1 MKMNERR
8 KMERFSLQLLA
19 RVSVR
24 GEGEGQH
31 DIELLT
37 KNISAGGA
45 FIQTPGS
52 LPIGTRLNIEV
63 LLPIGE
69 IKKVKGEMALIKVTG
84 SVIRIDEKGMAI
96 SFDEDYQILP
106 LE

>member
-1 MKMNERR
+1 MNERR
-8 KMERFSLQLLA
+8 KMERFTLQLLA

-24 GEGEGQH
+24 GEDQ
-31 DIELLT
+31 DQPAIEILT
-37 KNISAGGA
+37 KNVSAGGA
-45 FIQTPGS
+45 FIHTPGPLS
-52 LPIGTRLNIEV
+52 VGTQLNIEV

-69 IKKVKGEMALIKVTG
+69 IKKVKGEMAFIKVSG
-84 SVIRIDEKGMAI
+84 SVIRTDEKGMAI